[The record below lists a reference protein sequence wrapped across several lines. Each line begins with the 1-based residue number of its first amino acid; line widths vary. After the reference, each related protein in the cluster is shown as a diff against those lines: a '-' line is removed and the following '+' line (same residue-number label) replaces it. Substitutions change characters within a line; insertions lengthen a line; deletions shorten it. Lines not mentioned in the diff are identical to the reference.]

1 MEQILN
7 PLQTSLGRLK
17 MNSPVTVASGTF
29 ALENLDFIAQE
40 HLGAYVCKTITRNPK
55 KGNPPPRLYET
66 EAGLLNSIG
75 LQNPGLDKF
84 IAEDLPILRKNL
96 KVPLIVSISG
106 ASLNEFAQM
115 LECLEKQEGIS
126 GYELNV
132 SCPNVENEGITF
144 GIDPDVVY
152 KLCALLS
159 PLTNRELIVKLTP
172 NVTDIGIIAKAAED
186 GGATAISLIN
196 TIWGMAIDYRNGMSM
211 LKKGIGGYSGIGIK
225 PLALALTYRA
235 AQAVKIPVIA
245 MGGIYNWQ
253 DALEFFWA
261 GAAMIAL
268 GTANFIDPEA
278 VDNVY
283 NGLYTF
289 CREKQLELTDIVKQ
303 VNGLTC

>member
-17 MNSPVTVASGTF
+17 VNSPVTVASGTF

-40 HLGAYVCKTITRNPK
+40 HLGAYVCKTITRYPK

-84 IAEDLPILRKNL
+84 IAEDLPVLRETL
-96 KVPLIVSISG
+96 TVPLIVSFSG
-106 ASLNEFAQM
+106 SSLIEFAQM

-126 GYELNV
+126 GYEVNV
-132 SCPNVENEGITF
+132 SCPNVENEGIAF
-144 GIDPDVVY
+144 GIDPDVVN

-159 PLTNRELIVKLTP
+159 PLTERELIVKLSP
-172 NVTDIGIIAKAAED
+172 NVTDIAVIAKAAEE

-196 TIWGMAIDYRNGMSM
+196 TIWGMAIDYCNGKSRI
-211 LKKGIGGYSGIGIK
+211 KKGIGGYSGIGIK

-261 GAAMIAL
+261 GASMIAL
-268 GTANFIDPEA
+268 GTANFIDPLA
-278 VDNVY
+278 VDKVY
-283 NGLYTF
+283 EGLSSF
-289 CREKQLELTDIVKQ
+289 CLEKQLNLKDIVGK
-303 VNGLTC
+303 VNK

>member
-17 MNSPVTVASGTF
+17 VNSPVTVASGTF

-40 HLGAYVCKTITRNPK
+40 HLGAYVCKTITRYPK

-84 IAEDLPILRKNL
+84 IAEDLPVLRETL
-96 KVPLIVSISG
+96 TVPLIVSFSG
-106 ASLNEFAQM
+106 SSLTEFAQM

-126 GYELNV
+126 GYEVNV

-144 GIDPDVVY
+144 GIDPDVVN

-159 PLTNRELIVKLTP
+159 PLTEKELIVKLSP
-172 NVTDIGIIAKAAED
+172 NVTDIAVIAKAAEE

-196 TIWGMAIDYRNGMSM
+196 TIWGMAIDYCNGKSRI
-211 LKKGIGGYSGIGIK
+211 KKGIGGYSGIGIK

-261 GAAMIAL
+261 GASMIAL
-268 GTANFIDPEA
+268 GTANFIDPLA
-278 VDNVY
+278 VDKVY
-283 NGLYTF
+283 KGLSSF
-289 CREKQLELTDIVKQ
+289 CLEKQLNLKDIVGK
-303 VNGLTC
+303 VNK

>member
-17 MNSPVTVASGTF
+17 VNSPVTVASGTF

-40 HLGAYVCKTITRNPK
+40 HLGAYVCKTITRYPK

-84 IAEDLPILRKNL
+84 IAEDLPVLRETL
-96 KVPLIVSISG
+96 TVPLIVSFSG
-106 ASLNEFAQM
+106 SSLTEFAQM

-126 GYELNV
+126 GYEVNV
-132 SCPNVENEGITF
+132 SCPNVENEGIAF
-144 GIDPDVVY
+144 GIDPDVVN

-159 PLTNRELIVKLTP
+159 PLTEREFIVKLSP
-172 NVTDIGIIAKAAED
+172 NVTDIAVIAKAAEE

-196 TIWGMAIDYRNGMSM
+196 TIWGMAIDYCNGKSRI
-211 LKKGIGGYSGIGIK
+211 KKGIGGYSGIGIK

-261 GAAMIAL
+261 GASMIAL
-268 GTANFIDPEA
+268 GTANFIDPLA
-278 VDNVY
+278 VDKVY
-283 NGLYTF
+283 EGLSSF
-289 CREKQLELTDIVKQ
+289 CLEKQLNLKDIVGK
-303 VNGLTC
+303 VNK

>member
-17 MNSPVTVASGTF
+17 VNSPVTVASGTF

-40 HLGAYVCKTITRNPK
+40 HLGAYVCKTITRYPK

-84 IAEDLPILRKNL
+84 IAEDLPVLRETL
-96 KVPLIVSISG
+96 TVPLIVSFSG
-106 ASLNEFAQM
+106 SSLTEFTQM

-126 GYELNV
+126 GYEVNV

-144 GIDPDVVY
+144 GIDPDVVN

-159 PLTNRELIVKLTP
+159 PLTEREFIVKLSP
-172 NVTDIGIIAKAAED
+172 NVTDIAVIAKAAEE

-196 TIWGMAIDYRNGMSM
+196 TIWGMAIDYCNGKSRI
-211 LKKGIGGYSGIGIK
+211 KKGIGGYSGIGIK

-261 GAAMIAL
+261 GASMIAL
-268 GTANFIDPEA
+268 GTANFIDPLA
-278 VDNVY
+278 VDKVY
-283 NGLYTF
+283 KGLSSF
-289 CREKQLELTDIVKQ
+289 CLEKQLNLKDIVGK
-303 VNGLTC
+303 VNK

>member
-17 MNSPVTVASGTF
+17 VNSPVTVASGTF

-40 HLGAYVCKTITRNPK
+40 HLGAYVCKTITRYPK

-84 IAEDLPILRKNL
+84 IAEDLPVLRETL
-96 KVPLIVSISG
+96 TVPLIVSFSG
-106 ASLNEFAQM
+106 SSLTEFAQM

-126 GYELNV
+126 GYEVNV
-132 SCPNVENEGITF
+132 SCPNVENEGIAF
-144 GIDPDVVY
+144 GIDPDVVN

-159 PLTNRELIVKLTP
+159 PLTEKELIVKLSP
-172 NVTDIGIIAKAAED
+172 NVTDIAVIAKAAEE

-196 TIWGMAIDYRNGMSM
+196 TIWGMAIDYCNGKSRI
-211 LKKGIGGYSGIGIK
+211 KKGIGGYSGIGIK

-261 GAAMIAL
+261 GASMIAL
-268 GTANFIDPEA
+268 GTANFIDPLA
-278 VDNVY
+278 VDKVY
-283 NGLYTF
+283 EGLSSF
-289 CREKQLELTDIVKQ
+289 CLEKQLNLKDIVGK
-303 VNGLTC
+303 VNK

>member
-17 MNSPVTVASGTF
+17 VNSPVTVASGTF
-29 ALENLDFIAQE
+29 ALENLDFIEQD
-40 HLGAYVCKTITRNPK
+40 HLGAYVCKTITRYPK

-84 IAEDLPILRKNL
+84 IAEDLPVLRETL
-96 KVPLIVSISG
+96 TVPLIVSFSG
-106 ASLNEFAQM
+106 SSLIEFAQM

-126 GYELNV
+126 GYEVNV
-132 SCPNVENEGITF
+132 SCPNVENEGIAF
-144 GIDPDVVY
+144 GIDPDVVN

-159 PLTNRELIVKLTP
+159 PLTERELIVKLSP
-172 NVTDIGIIAKAAED
+172 NVTDIAVIAKAAEE

-196 TIWGMAIDYRNGMSM
+196 TIWGMAIDYCNGKSRI
-211 LKKGIGGYSGIGIK
+211 KKGIGGYSGIGIK

-261 GAAMIAL
+261 GASMIAL
-268 GTANFIDPEA
+268 GTANFIDPLA
-278 VDNVY
+278 VDKVY
-283 NGLYTF
+283 EGLSSF
-289 CREKQLELTDIVKQ
+289 CLEKQLNLKDIVGK
-303 VNGLTC
+303 VNK

>member
-17 MNSPVTVASGTF
+17 VNSPVTVASGTF

-40 HLGAYVCKTITRNPK
+40 HLGAYVCKTITRYPK

-84 IAEDLPILRKNL
+84 IAEDLPVLRETL
-96 KVPLIVSISG
+96 TVPLIVSFSG
-106 ASLNEFAQM
+106 SSLTEFTQM

-126 GYELNV
+126 GYEVNV
-132 SCPNVENEGITF
+132 SCPNVENEGIAF
-144 GIDPDVVY
+144 GIDPDVVN

-159 PLTNRELIVKLTP
+159 PLTERELIVKLSP
-172 NVTDIGIIAKAAED
+172 NVTDIAVIAKAAEE

-196 TIWGMAIDYRNGMSM
+196 TIWGMAIDYRNGKSRI
-211 LKKGIGGYSGIGIK
+211 KKGIGGYSGIGIK

-261 GAAMIAL
+261 GASMIAL
-268 GTANFIDPEA
+268 GTANFIDPLA
-278 VDNVY
+278 VDKVY
-283 NGLYTF
+283 EGLSSF
-289 CREKQLELTDIVKQ
+289 CLEKQLNLKDIVGK
-303 VNGLTC
+303 VNK

>member
-7 PLQTSLGRLK
+7 PLQTSLGRFK
-17 MNSPVTVASGTF
+17 VNSPVTVASGTF

-40 HLGAYVCKTITRNPK
+40 HLGAYVCKTITRYPK

-84 IAEDLPILRKNL
+84 IAEDLPVLRETL
-96 KVPLIVSISG
+96 TVPLIVSFSG
-106 ASLNEFAQM
+106 SSLTEFAQM

-126 GYELNV
+126 GYEVNV

-144 GIDPDVVY
+144 GIDPDVVN

-159 PLTNRELIVKLTP
+159 PLTERELIVKLSP
-172 NVTDIGIIAKAAED
+172 NVTDIAVIAKAAEE

-196 TIWGMAIDYRNGMSM
+196 TIWGMAIDYCNGKSRI
-211 LKKGIGGYSGIGIK
+211 KKGIGGYSGIGIK

-261 GAAMIAL
+261 GASMIAL
-268 GTANFIDPEA
+268 GTANFIDPLA
-278 VDNVY
+278 VDKVY
-283 NGLYTF
+283 EGLSSF
-289 CREKQLELTDIVKQ
+289 CLEKQLNLKDIVGK
-303 VNGLTC
+303 VNK

>member
-17 MNSPVTVASGTF
+17 VNSPVTVASGTF

-40 HLGAYVCKTITRNPK
+40 HLGAYVCKTITRYPK

-84 IAEDLPILRKNL
+84 IAEDLPVLRETL
-96 KVPLIVSISG
+96 TVPLIVSFSG
-106 ASLNEFAQM
+106 SSLTEFTQM

-126 GYELNV
+126 GYEVNV
-132 SCPNVENEGITF
+132 SCPNVENEGIAF
-144 GIDPDVVY
+144 GIDPDVVN

-159 PLTNRELIVKLTP
+159 PLTERELIVKLSP
-172 NVTDIGIIAKAAED
+172 NVTDIAVIAKAAEE

-196 TIWGMAIDYRNGMSM
+196 TIWGMAIDYCNGKSRI
-211 LKKGIGGYSGIGIK
+211 KKGIGGYSGIGIK

-261 GAAMIAL
+261 GASMIAL
-268 GTANFIDPEA
+268 GTANFIDPLA
-278 VDNVY
+278 VDKVY
-283 NGLYTF
+283 EGLSSF
-289 CREKQLELTDIVKQ
+289 CIEKQLKLKDIVGK
-303 VNGLTC
+303 VNK

>member
-17 MNSPVTVASGTF
+17 VNSPVTVASGTF

-40 HLGAYVCKTITRNPK
+40 HLGAYVCKTITRYPK

-84 IAEDLPILRKNL
+84 IAEDLPVLRETL
-96 KVPLIVSISG
+96 TVPLIVSFSG
-106 ASLNEFAQM
+106 SSLTEFAQM

-126 GYELNV
+126 GYEVNV

-144 GIDPDVVY
+144 GIDPDVVN

-159 PLTNRELIVKLTP
+159 PLTEREFIVKLSP
-172 NVTDIGIIAKAAED
+172 NVTDIAVIAKAAEE

-196 TIWGMAIDYRNGMSM
+196 TIWGMAIDYCNGKSRI
-211 LKKGIGGYSGIGIK
+211 KKGIGGYSGIGIK

-261 GAAMIAL
+261 GASMIAL
-268 GTANFIDPEA
+268 GTANFIDPLA
-278 VDNVY
+278 VDKVY
-283 NGLYTF
+283 EGLSSF
-289 CREKQLELTDIVKQ
+289 CLEKQLNLKDIVGK
-303 VNGLTC
+303 VNK

>member
-17 MNSPVTVASGTF
+17 VNSPVTVASGTF

-40 HLGAYVCKTITRNPK
+40 HLGAYVCKTITRYPK

-84 IAEDLPILRKNL
+84 IAEDLPVLRETL
-96 KVPLIVSISG
+96 TVPLIVSFSG
-106 ASLNEFAQM
+106 SSLTEFTQM

-126 GYELNV
+126 GYEVNV
-132 SCPNVENEGITF
+132 SCPNVENEGIAF
-144 GIDPDVVY
+144 GIDPDVVN

-159 PLTNRELIVKLTP
+159 PLTERELIVKLSP
-172 NVTDIGIIAKAAED
+172 NVTDIAVIAKAAEE

-196 TIWGMAIDYRNGMSM
+196 TIWGMAIDYCNGKSRI
-211 LKKGIGGYSGIGIK
+211 KKGIGGYSGIGIK

-261 GAAMIAL
+261 GASMIAL
-268 GTANFIDPEA
+268 GTANFIDPLA
-278 VDNVY
+278 VDKVY
-283 NGLYTF
+283 EGLSSF
-289 CREKQLELTDIVKQ
+289 CLEKQLNLKDIVGK
-303 VNGLTC
+303 VNK

>member
-17 MNSPVTVASGTF
+17 VNSPVTVASGTF

-40 HLGAYVCKTITRNPK
+40 HLGAYVCKTITRYPK

-84 IAEDLPILRKNL
+84 ISEDLPVLRNNL
-96 KVPLIVSISG
+96 TVPLIISFSG
-106 ASLNEFAQM
+106 ASLNEFEQM
-115 LECLEKQEGIS
+115 LECLENQEGIS

-172 NVTDIGIIAKAAED
+172 NVTDIGVIAKAAED

-196 TIWGMAIDYRNGMSM
+196 TIWGMAIDYCNGKSRI
-211 LKKGIGGYSGIGIK
+211 KKGIGGYSGIGIK

-235 AQAVKIPVIA
+235 AQAVQIPIIA

-261 GAAMIAL
+261 GASMIAL
-268 GTANFIDPEA
+268 GTANFIDPKA
-278 VDNVY
+278 IDNVY
-283 NGLYTF
+283 KGLSSF
-289 CREKQLELTDIVKQ
+289 CQEKQLKLRDIVNK
-303 VNGLTC
+303 VNGLAG

>member
-17 MNSPVTVASGTF
+17 VNSPVTVASGTF

-40 HLGAYVCKTITRNPK
+40 HLGAYVCKTITRYPK

-84 IAEDLPILRKNL
+84 IAEDLPVLRETL
-96 KVPLIVSISG
+96 TVPLIVSFSG
-106 ASLNEFAQM
+106 SSLIEFAQM

-126 GYELNV
+126 GYEVNV

-144 GIDPDVVY
+144 GIDPDVVN

-159 PLTNRELIVKLTP
+159 PLTERELIVKLSP
-172 NVTDIGIIAKAAED
+172 NVTDIAVIAKAAEE

-196 TIWGMAIDYRNGMSM
+196 TIWGMAIDYCNGKSRI
-211 LKKGIGGYSGIGIK
+211 KKGIGGYSGIGIK

-261 GAAMIAL
+261 GASMIAL
-268 GTANFIDPEA
+268 GTANFIDPLA
-278 VDNVY
+278 VDKVY
-283 NGLYTF
+283 KGLSSF
-289 CREKQLELTDIVKQ
+289 CLEKQLNLKDIVGK
-303 VNGLTC
+303 VNK

>member
-17 MNSPVTVASGTF
+17 VNSPVTVASGTF

-40 HLGAYVCKTITRNPK
+40 HLGAYVCKTITRYPK

-84 IAEDLPILRKNL
+84 IAEDLPVLRETL
-96 KVPLIVSISG
+96 TVPLIVSFSG
-106 ASLNEFAQM
+106 SSLTEFAQM

-126 GYELNV
+126 GYEVNV
-132 SCPNVENEGITF
+132 SCPNVENEGIAF
-144 GIDPDVVY
+144 GIDPDVVN

-159 PLTNRELIVKLTP
+159 PLTERELIVKLSP
-172 NVTDIGIIAKAAED
+172 NVTDIAVIAKAAEE

-196 TIWGMAIDYRNGMSM
+196 TIWGMAIDYCNGKSRI
-211 LKKGIGGYSGIGIK
+211 KKGIGGYSGIGIK

-261 GAAMIAL
+261 GASMIAL
-268 GTANFIDPEA
+268 GTANFIDPLA
-278 VDNVY
+278 VDKVY
-283 NGLYTF
+283 EGLSSF
-289 CREKQLELTDIVKQ
+289 CLEKQLNLKDIVGK
-303 VNGLTC
+303 VNK

>member
-17 MNSPVTVASGTF
+17 VNSPITVASGTF

-40 HLGAYVCKTITRNPK
+40 HLGAYVCKTITRYPK

-84 IAEDLPILRKNL
+84 IAEDLPVLRETL
-96 KVPLIVSISG
+96 TVPLIVSFSG
-106 ASLNEFAQM
+106 SSLTEFAQM

-126 GYELNV
+126 GYEVNV
-132 SCPNVENEGITF
+132 SCPNVENEGIAF
-144 GIDPDVVY
+144 GIDPDVVN

-159 PLTNRELIVKLTP
+159 PLTEREFIVKLSP
-172 NVTDIGIIAKAAED
+172 NVTDIAVIAKAAEE

-196 TIWGMAIDYRNGMSM
+196 TIWGMAIDYCNGKSRI
-211 LKKGIGGYSGIGIK
+211 KKGIGGYSGIGIK

-261 GAAMIAL
+261 GASMIAL
-268 GTANFIDPEA
+268 GTANFIDPLA
-278 VDNVY
+278 VDKVY
-283 NGLYTF
+283 EGLSSF
-289 CREKQLELTDIVKQ
+289 CLEKQLNLKDIVGK
-303 VNGLTC
+303 VNK

>member
-17 MNSPVTVASGTF
+17 VNSPVTVASGTF

-40 HLGAYVCKTITRNPK
+40 HLGAYVCKTITRYPK

-84 IAEDLPILRKNL
+84 IAEDLPVLRETL
-96 KVPLIVSISG
+96 TVPLIVSFSG
-106 ASLNEFAQM
+106 SSLKEFVQM

-126 GYELNV
+126 GYEVNV
-132 SCPNVENEGITF
+132 SCPNVENEGIAF
-144 GIDPDVVY
+144 GIDPDVVN

-159 PLTNRELIVKLTP
+159 PLTEREFIVKLSP
-172 NVTDIGIIAKAAED
+172 NVTDIAVIAKAAEE

-196 TIWGMAIDYRNGMSM
+196 TIWGMAIDYCNGKSRI
-211 LKKGIGGYSGIGIK
+211 KKGIGGYSGIGIK

-261 GAAMIAL
+261 GASMIAL
-268 GTANFIDPEA
+268 GTANFIDPLA
-278 VDNVY
+278 VDKVY
-283 NGLYTF
+283 EGLSSF
-289 CREKQLELTDIVKQ
+289 CLEKQLNLKDIVGK
-303 VNGLTC
+303 VNK

>member
-17 MNSPVTVASGTF
+17 VNSPVTVASGTF
-29 ALENLDFIAQE
+29 ALENLDFIEQD
-40 HLGAYVCKTITRNPK
+40 HLGAYVCKTITRYPK

-84 IAEDLPILRKNL
+84 IAEDLPVLRETL
-96 KVPLIVSISG
+96 TVPLIVSFSG
-106 ASLNEFAQM
+106 SSLTEFTQM

-126 GYELNV
+126 GYEVNV
-132 SCPNVENEGITF
+132 SCPNVENEGIAF
-144 GIDPDVVY
+144 GIDPDVVN

-159 PLTNRELIVKLTP
+159 PLTERELIVKLSP
-172 NVTDIGIIAKAAED
+172 NVTDIAVIAKAAEE

-196 TIWGMAIDYRNGMSM
+196 TIWGMAIDYCNGKSRI
-211 LKKGIGGYSGIGIK
+211 KKGIGGYSGIGIK

-261 GAAMIAL
+261 GASMIAL
-268 GTANFIDPEA
+268 GTANFIDPLA
-278 VDNVY
+278 VDKVY
-283 NGLYTF
+283 EGLSSF
-289 CREKQLELTDIVKQ
+289 CLEKQLNLKDIVGK
-303 VNGLTC
+303 VNK

>member
-17 MNSPVTVASGTF
+17 VNSPVTVASGTF

-40 HLGAYVCKTITRNPK
+40 HLGAYVCKTITRYPK

-84 IAEDLPILRKNL
+84 IAEDLPVLRETL
-96 KVPLIVSISG
+96 TVPLIVSFSG
-106 ASLNEFAQM
+106 SSLIEFAQM

-126 GYELNV
+126 GYEVNV

-144 GIDPDVVY
+144 GIDPDVVN

-159 PLTNRELIVKLTP
+159 PLTERELIVKLSP
-172 NVTDIGIIAKAAED
+172 NVTDIAVIAKAAEE

-196 TIWGMAIDYRNGMSM
+196 TIWGMAIDYCNGKSRI
-211 LKKGIGGYSGIGIK
+211 KKGIGGYSGIGIK

-261 GAAMIAL
+261 GASMIAL
-268 GTANFIDPEA
+268 GTANFIDPLA
-278 VDNVY
+278 VDKVY
-283 NGLYTF
+283 EGLSSF
-289 CREKQLELTDIVKQ
+289 CLEKQLNLKDIVGK
-303 VNGLTC
+303 VNK

>member
-17 MNSPVTVASGTF
+17 VNSPVTVASGTF
-29 ALENLDFIAQE
+29 TLENLDFIEQD
-40 HLGAYVCKTITRNPK
+40 HLGAYVCKTITRYPK

-84 IAEDLPILRKNL
+84 IAEDLPVLRETL
-96 KVPLIVSISG
+96 TVPLIVSFSG
-106 ASLNEFAQM
+106 SSLTEFTQM

-126 GYELNV
+126 GYEVNV
-132 SCPNVENEGITF
+132 SCPNVENEGIAF
-144 GIDPDVVY
+144 GIDPDVVN

-159 PLTNRELIVKLTP
+159 PLTEREFIVKLSP
-172 NVTDIGIIAKAAED
+172 NVTDIAVIAKAAEE

-196 TIWGMAIDYRNGMSM
+196 TIWGMAIDYRNGKSRI
-211 LKKGIGGYSGIGIK
+211 KKGIGGYSGIGIK

-261 GAAMIAL
+261 GASMIAL
-268 GTANFIDPEA
+268 GTANFIDPLA
-278 VDNVY
+278 VDKVY
-283 NGLYTF
+283 EGLSSF
-289 CREKQLELTDIVKQ
+289 CLEKQLNLKDIVGK
-303 VNGLTC
+303 VNK